1 MITEEEKYK
10 AETYKIVGIAM
21 LAPIGPLFL
30 TPIALLK
37 QLGSFGLIIYLLVS
51 FVSLILGGIII
62 EQGRKTIDK
71 EREKRRWK

>member
-30 TPIALLK
+30 TPIALFK
-37 QLGSFGLIIYLLVS
+37 QLGSLGLTIYSLVS
-51 FVSLILGGIII
+51 FASFILGGIII
-62 EQGRKTIDK
+62 EQGRKAIDK
-71 EREKRRWK
+71 EREKRIWK